1 VLRRRGRILFLL
13 VLLTVEACSPGNE
26 DSNMLAISGATMG
39 TQYSIKVAGAQVA
52 KQRESLQGE
61 IDGILDGINRV
72 MSTWIENSEL
82 SLLNRNSGSDWVP
95 VSEDLWTVLQ
105 EAHRV
110 SRISNGAFD
119 VTVGPLVN
127 LWGFGPGEYTADMIP
142 DSGAIEQT
150 LRLTG
155 YEKIA
160 YLSGSRK
167 VMKKDPGL
175 YIDLSAIAKGFAV
188 DKLAAYLESGNYN
201 NYMIEIGGEIRVRGR
216 PGTERGWRV
225 GIEQPL
231 TDRRAVHTVIELRD
245 MAMASSGD
253 YRNFFE
259 MNGKYYSHTINPR
272 TGRPVQHDL
281 ASVTVL
287 HESAMTADALA
298 TAYTVLGPRAGVEL
312 AGKLQTPACFITRNE
327 DSFSE
332 HYTGNF
338 EQFIIR
344 QTRP

>member
-1 VLRRRGRILFLL
+1 MLSRRGRILLL
-13 VLLTVEACSPGNE
+13 PVLLTIKACSAGNS
-26 DSNMLAISGATMG
+26 DSNMLALSGSTMG
-39 TQYSIKVAGAQVA
+39 TQYSIKVAGTQLAE
-52 KQRESLQGE
+52 QRESLQGG

-72 MSTWIENSEL
+72 MSTWIDSSEL
-82 SLLNRNSGSDWVP
+82 SLLNRNPGSDWIP

-105 EAHRV
+105 EAQ
-110 SRISNGAFD
+110 RISELSDGAFD

-127 LWGFGPGEYTADMIP
+127 LWGFGPDDYTADRIP
-142 DSGAIEQT
+142 DNAAIAET

-160 YLSGSRK
+160 YLPKGGK
-167 VMKKDPGL
+167 VMKKHPGL

-188 DKLAAYLESGNYN
+188 DKLAGYLESRNYN
-201 NYMIEIGGEIRVRGR
+201 NYMIEIGGEIRARGR
-216 PGTERGWRV
+216 PNTERGWRV

-231 TDRRAVHTVIELRD
+231 TDHRAVHTVIELRD
-245 MAMASSGD
+245 MAMATSGD

-287 HESAMTADALA
+287 HESAMTADGLA
-298 TAYTVLGPRAGVEL
+298 TAYTVLGPRTGAEL
-312 AGKLQTPACFITRNE
+312 AAKLQTPACFITRNK

-338 EQFIIR
+338 EQYIIR
-344 QTRP
+344 QNRP